1 MKQLLTLL
9 LLVFGTAAFAN
20 TDEPV
25 SPPSAEGHET
35 TVTSCHKTAAKTV
48 KTQETATSSSVKDA
62 NIEKEKPRRA
72 GTTKTCTT
80 VERTSL
86 GISGLFVNFVH
97 KTNVKLVNLL
107 LE

>member
-1 MKQLLTLL
+1 MKKLLTLL
-9 LLVFGTAAFAN
+9 LLVLGTAAFAN
-20 TDEPV
+20 TDKQSEP
-25 SPPSAEGHET
+25 SLSIEGHEI
-35 TVTSCHKTAAKTV
+35 TVTIYQKTTPKTAKA
-48 KTQETATSSSVKDA
+48 QEAQASVKEEPT
-62 NIEKEKPRRA
+62 EKEKPRRA

-86 GISGLFVNFVH
+86 GISGLFVDFVH